1 MTVLYLMCGIPGS
14 GKSTWIKQNKI
25 ESDAVISR
33 DVVRFSLVK
42 EHEEYF
48 SKETEVFY
56 TFIDQI
62 NEAIDKG
69 VLTIFVDATHI
80 NENSRNKVL
89 DLLHLS
95 DEVKVTPVFIKE
107 DLATCL
113 SRNDLREGRANV
125 PSKVIAQMHKNLR
138 APTFNEKHRYASII
152 IVEQGSSTRTWN
164 SGENPPWKDPEF
176 HCKDYSSNEYPKK
189 SYKINLKEMESLY
202 GKHLFYFG
210 PTSGT

>member
-56 TFIDQI
+56 TFVDQI

-69 VLTIFVDATHI
+69 TSTIFVDATHI

-107 DLATCL
+107 DLEKYYDVCYQAYN
-113 SRNDLREGRANV
+113 RVFQRAGV
-125 PSKVIAQMHKNLR
+125 PEVIAVKSDSGMMGGSVSHEYILLQNLEEHIH
-138 APTFNEKHRYASII
+138 NHNLS
-152 IVEQGSSTRTWN
+152 
-164 SGENPPWKDPEF
+164 
-176 HCKDYSSNEYPKK
+176 EY
-189 SYKINLKEMESLY
+189 N
-202 GKHLFYFG
+202 HH
-210 PTSGT
+210 